1 MVIFLLPIQ
10 QLKHFNNEHW
20 NILYETKSEVFSLTG
35 DNMRQ
40 GIENSWKYTCRIPQD
55 NSLEIINHQLGTLI

>member
-10 QLKHFNNEHW
+10 QLKHFYNEHW

-55 NSLEIINHQLGTLI
+55 N

>member
-40 GIENSWKYTCRIPQD
+40 GIENSWNYTCRIPQD
-55 NSLEIINHQLGTLI
+55 D